1 MRYDFIHINLT
12 SSYELGTDP
21 HDLPSEDLDSESG
34 GKSFKKKQTLTSNQL
49 FSAKRTS
56 SKKVKLEGEKR
67 NSSYK
72 FLIDTLIS
80 NAPKIFKDKKMIIM
94 ISVSYNYIR
103 GDSKLLVSK
112 NMRKNFI
119 RTLDLINSLI
129 FNTNL
134 F

>member
-21 HDLPSEDLDSESG
+21 HDLPSEDPDSESG
-34 GKSFKKKQTLTSNQL
+34 GKSFKKKQTLTSKQL

-56 SKKVKLEGEKR
+56 SKKVKLEEEKR

>member
-1 MRYDFIHINLT
+1 MHYDFIHINLT
-12 SSYELGTDP
+12 SSYSLGTDL
-21 HDLPSEDLDSESG
+21 HDLPPEDADSQSG
-34 GKSFKKKQTLTSNQL
+34 GKSYKKKATLTSKQL
-49 FSAKRTS
+49 FSAKCVS
-56 SKKVKLEGEKR
+56 SKKVKLEAEKR
-67 NSSYK
+67 DSSYK
-72 FLIDTLIS
+72 MLLDTIIT
-80 NAPKIFKDKKMIIM
+80 NAPKIFKNKKMIIM

-129 FNTNL
+129 FNTDL